1 MHLCSTGNHLV
12 LIGNKCKWQPHPLC
26 FISVSVCVCW
36 KELKCFLDD
45 YLFNSVQGV
54 HSCLMWGRQEV
65 DTFLGKNGFL
75 MLIRKYLSCT
85 LLCAI
90 THAYSGIGCL
100 TLSTAVSLPRQQNDE
115 FGHYWW
121 AEWTRGLSSRS
132 LTQSRKNY
140 TALTGSQNINAGWR
154 IDLQGKNLRCLW
166 NNPKATTSWKPAA
179 TVDVNFFNPPPPAPL
194 LQAGVVPQETNLNSN
209 ILSICG
215 LVKFIQ
221 FCGNDNQV
229 SVCGE
234 TKGFTDNQTLL
245 AWSTPVLPPS
255 LRGD

>member
-26 FISVSVCVCW
+26 FISVSVCVCVCW

-75 MLIRKYLSCT
+75 MLIHKYLSCT

-121 AEWTRGLSSRS
+121 AEWTRRLSSRS
-132 LTQSRKNY
+132 LTQSRINY

-194 LQAGVVPQETNLNSN
+194 LAGWGCPPGNKFKFQYPLNLRLGEIYS
-209 ILSICG
+209 ILW
-215 LVKFIQ
+215 
-221 FCGNDNQV
+221 N
-229 SVCGE
+229 
-234 TKGFTDNQTLL
+234 
-245 AWSTPVLPPS
+245 W
-255 LRGD
+255 